1 MNIKKNDIVEIEITG
16 MTAEGSGIG
25 RYNGIAVFVAST
37 AVGDKIRARL
47 IKVSKNYAIGKI
59 EEIIIPSAD
68 RQIPECSIFDKCGGC
83 AYRHVTYQAELK
95 YKRQRV
101 IDAIERIGG
110 FKGFKV
116 DEIVGA
122 KNPDNYRNKAQIPIG
137 TDKQGNVIMGFYA
150 ANSHR
155 IVPYDNCKLQP
166 EIFNRV
172 TDIIKNW
179 MNTYRLTT
187 YNELTGKGKLRHVYI
202 RYGEMTNELM
212 VCIVANGKTVPAED
226 KLCSMLTSEL
236 SEIKSVVININTD
249 DTNVVLGK
257 SCRTIYG
264 NNSISDILCN
274 LKFDISPLS
283 FYQVN
288 RSQAERIYS
297 LAKEYADMNKNKILF
312 DIYCGTGTIGL
323 SMADSCKAVYGIE
336 IVSDAIK
343 NARQNAVNN
352 KITNAEFI
360 CADAYDGTKQLTD
373 RGIKPDVIVIDPPRK
388 GSSPEAIELIVSLMP
403 KRIVYVSCDPATL
416 ARDLKLF
423 NSLGYEPKII
433 TPVDMFP
440 RTSHVETVC
449 LLSRKD
455 K

>member
-25 RYNGIAVFVAST
+25 RYNGMAVFVGST
-37 AVGDKIRARL
+37 AVGDKIKAKL

-59 EEIIIPSAD
+59 QEIIVPSVD
-68 RQIPECSIFDKCGGC
+68 RQSPDCSIFDKCGGC
-83 AYRHVTYQAELK
+83 AYRHITYQAELR

-101 IDAIERIGG
+101 IDAVERIGG
-110 FKGFKV
+110 FKDFGV
-116 DEIVGA
+116 NEIVGA

-155 IVPYDNCKLQP
+155 IVPYNNCKLQP

-179 MNTYRLTT
+179 INTYHLTT

-212 VCIVANGKTVPAED
+212 VCIVANGNTIAAED
-226 KLCSMLTSEL
+226 KLCRMLTSEI
-236 SEIKSVVININTD
+236 SVIKSVVININTD

-257 SCRTIYG
+257 NFRTIYG
-264 NNSISDILCN
+264 NNSISDILCD

-297 LAKEYADMNKNKILF
+297 LAKEYAAMNKNEILF

-352 KITNAEFI
+352 EIANAEFI
-360 CADAYDGTKQLTD
+360 CADAYDGAKQLTD
-373 RGIKPDVIVIDPPRK
+373 RGIKPDVIIIDPPRK
-388 GSSPEAIELIVSLMP
+388 GSSPEVIELIVSLMP

-449 LLSRKD
+449 LLSK
-455 K
+455 KEK